1 MLYSDIETDYLE
13 FKKKKVQIQHR
24 SSLEVPLINSIV
36 THRAFEVS
44 RKKVGGTILK
54 LEQYI
59 SGKPPKILIE
69 KSNLSL

>member
-44 RKKVGGTILK
+44 RNK
-54 LEQYI
+54 LAAQ
-59 SGKPPKILIE
+59 
-69 KSNLSL
+69 SLN